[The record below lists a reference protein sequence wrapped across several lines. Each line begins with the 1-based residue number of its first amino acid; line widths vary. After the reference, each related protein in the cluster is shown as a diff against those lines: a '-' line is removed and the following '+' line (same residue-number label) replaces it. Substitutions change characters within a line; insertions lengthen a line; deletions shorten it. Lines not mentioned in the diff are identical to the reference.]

1 MSQEIIIKTDNSTY
15 AELIIYLAKKLGLN
29 LTVNIK
35 GADKKASA
43 LADPERIIRE
53 GGDMSYIP
61 DPSKWQSEVRK
72 DRKIL

>member
-35 GADKKASA
+35 QADKASSTIS
-43 LADPERIIRE
+43 DSEKIILQ
-53 GGDMSYIP
+53 GGDMSYLP
-61 DPSKWQSEVRK
+61 DPSQWQRDIRK
-72 DRKIL
+72 DRNII